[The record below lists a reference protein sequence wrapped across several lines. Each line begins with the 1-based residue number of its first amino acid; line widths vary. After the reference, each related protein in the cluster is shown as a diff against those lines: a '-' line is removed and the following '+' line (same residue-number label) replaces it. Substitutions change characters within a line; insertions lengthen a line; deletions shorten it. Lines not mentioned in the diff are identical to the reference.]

1 MFLNIEE
8 INTHTNVKRSMNQLY
23 LSSNASD
30 KSSFANNL
38 VLMETQQEA
47 LTQSYADASTSG
59 ARVFLCH
66 IYQQGGRNHLVFSL
80 PCNLLLELGKLQ
92 SAETK
97 KNKSNAEEKI
107 NRPLMR
113 PHVNEIAK
121 YLINTPNYVL
131 PPFIF
136 NCSTPIK
143 VFAYGTGAVKF
154 GYAVIP
160 SNVEL
165 YVTDGQHRLKAI
177 EKAMEERPS
186 LKNDSVTV
194 LVIEEDDIDQIHQDF
209 ADCAKTKPIPP
220 ALLAAFDVSN
230 VLSKLSRKIS
240 RESIIFA
247 DRIDKI
253 SRTVGK
259 DPNYLFTMSQLRIG
273 MAEFLFGSSRKQ
285 VIESRSNQEDCEWEA
300 LLDRAKYFYLT
311 FAENNGTWQQLLKPQ
326 SQTINLDLYTLRQER
341 VDFNSVGFQ
350 VISRV
355 GHHIFFGKEFTDMER
370 NNLIQALAAIDY
382 RRDAELWNNALVI
395 DDGKGGKKIVAQIA
409 AINKGFRLAVEE
421 VEKATNLSLNCLK
434 K

>member
-1 MFLNIEE
+1 MIQSLPIVQ
-8 INTHTNVKRSMNQLY
+8 TNNNSKRPST
-23 LSSNASD
+23 
-30 KSSFANNL
+30 NL

-47 LTQSYADASTSG
+47 LTQSYADAATSG

-121 YLINTPNYVL
+121 YLINTDNYVL

-143 VFAYGTGAVKF
+143 VFAYGTGTVKF

-177 EKAMEERPS
+177 EKAIIERPS

-230 VLSKLSRKIS
+230 FLSQLTRKVS
-240 RESIIFA
+240 KELVIF
-247 DRIDKI
+247 DQRIDKI

-259 DPNYLFTMSQLRIG
+259 DPKYMFTMSQLRIG

-285 VIESRSNQEDCEWEA
+285 VIESRSNQEDVEWNS
-300 LLDRAKYFYLT
+300 LLDDAKVFYRLL
-311 FAENNGTWQQLLKPQ
+311 AENNQTWQQLLKPA
-326 SQTINLDLYTLRQER
+326 SQTINLDLYGLRQDR
-341 VDFNSVGFQ
+341 IDFNSVGFQ
-350 VISRV
+350 VINRV
-355 GHHIFFGKEFTDMER
+355 GHHIFFGKDFTESER
-370 NNLIQALAAIDY
+370 SNLIKALASLDY
-382 RRDAELWNNALVI
+382 RRDAHLWENNLVI
-395 DDGKGGKKIVAQIA
+395 DDGKGGKKIIAQIA
-409 AINKGFRLAVEE
+409 AINKGFEVAVRE
-421 VEKATNLSLNCLK
+421 VQKLTNISLDCLK
-434 K
+434 E

>member
-1 MFLNIEE
+1 MIQSPPTNE
-8 INTHTNVKRSMNQLY
+8 INNGKQ
-23 LSSNASD
+23 SST
-30 KSSFANNL
+30 NL

-97 KNKSNAEEKI
+97 KHKSNAEEKI

-121 YLINTPNYVL
+121 YLINTDNYVL

-177 EKAMEERPS
+177 EKAIIERPS

-230 VLSKLSRKIS
+230 FLSQLTRKVS
-240 RESIIFA
+240 KELVIF
-247 DRIDKI
+247 DKRIDKI

-259 DPNYLFTMSQLRIG
+259 DPNYMFTMSQLRIG

-285 VIESRSNQEDCEWEA
+285 VIESRSNQEDVEWKS
-300 LLDRAKYFYLT
+300 LLDDAKAFYRL
-311 FAENNGTWQQLLKPQ
+311 FAENNQTWQQLLKPA
-326 SQTINLDLYTLRQER
+326 SQTVNLDLYSLRQQR
-341 VDFNSVGFQ
+341 IDFNSVGFQ
-350 VISRV
+350 VINRI
-355 GHHIFFGKEFTDMER
+355 GHHIFYGKDLTDLEKS
-370 NNLIQALAAIDY
+370 NLVKALASLDY
-382 RRDAELWNNALVI
+382 SRDAHLWQNNLVI
-395 DDGKGGKKIVAQIA
+395 DDGKGGKKIIAQIA
-409 AINKGFRLAVEE
+409 AINKGFEAAVREVQRLTGV
-421 VEKATNLSLNCLK
+421 SLNCLK
-434 K
+434 E

>member
-1 MFLNIEE
+1 MIQSLPIVG
-8 INTHTNVKRSMNQLY
+8 TNNNGKRPST
-23 LSSNASD
+23 
-30 KSSFANNL
+30 NL
-38 VLMETQQEA
+38 ILMETQQEA

-121 YLINTPNYVL
+121 YLINTENYVL

-154 GYAVIP
+154 GYSVIP

-177 EKAMEERPS
+177 EKAIIERPL

-230 VLSKLSRKIS
+230 FLSKLTRRIS
-240 RESIIFA
+240 KELVIFEK
-247 DRIDKI
+247 RIDKI

-259 DPNYLFTMSQLRIG
+259 DPHYMFTMSQLRIG

-285 VIESRSNQEDCEWEA
+285 VIESRSNQEDVEWDN
-300 LLDRAKYFYLT
+300 LLDDAKVFYRL
-311 FAENNGTWQQLLKPQ
+311 FSENNQTWQQLLKPAA
-326 SQTINLDLYTLRQER
+326 QTANLDLYSLRQDR
-341 VDFNSVGFQ
+341 IDFNSVGFQ
-350 VISRV
+350 VINRV
-355 GHHIFFGKEFTDMER
+355 GHHIFFGKDFTELEKS
-370 NNLIQALAAIDY
+370 NLVKALASLDY
-382 RRDAELWNNALVI
+382 SREAHLWENNLVI
-395 DDGKGGKKIVAQIA
+395 DDGKGGKKIIAQIA
-409 AINKGFRLAVEE
+409 AINKGFEVAVRE
-421 VEKATNLSLNCLK
+421 VQNLTNISLDCLK
-434 K
+434 E

>member
-1 MFLNIEE
+1 MIQSSPSVETNNNGKSVSTNI
-8 INTHTNVKRSMNQLY
+8 
-23 LSSNASD
+23 
-30 KSSFANNL
+30 
-38 VLMETQQEA
+38 VLMDTQQEA
-47 LTQSYADASTSG
+47 LNQSHADASTSG

-97 KNKSNAEEKI
+97 QNKSNAEEKI

-121 YLINTPNYVL
+121 YLINTNNYVL

-143 VFAYGTGAVKF
+143 VFAYGSGAVKF

-177 EKAMEERPS
+177 EKAIIERPS

-230 VLSKLSRKIS
+230 FLSQLTRRVSK
-240 RESIIFA
+240 ESIIFNK
-247 DRIDKI
+247 RIDKI

-259 DPNYLFTMSQLRIG
+259 DPNYMFTMSQLRIG
-273 MAEFLFGSSRKQ
+273 MAEFLYGSSRKQ
-285 VIESRSNQEDCEWEA
+285 VIESRSNQEDSNWNS
-300 LLDRAKYFYLT
+300 LLNNAKVFYQL
-311 FAENNGTWQQLLKPQ
+311 FAENNQTWQQLLQ
-326 SQTINLDLYTLRQER
+326 AASQTVNLDLYSLRQKR
-341 VDFNSVGFQ
+341 IDFNSVGFQ
-350 VISRV
+350 IINRV
-355 GHHIFFGKEFTDMER
+355 GHHIFFGKVFTDSER
-370 NNLIQALAAIDY
+370 VILIKALASLDY
-382 RRDAELWNNALVI
+382 SRDAQLWQNNLVI
-395 DDGKGGKKIVAQIA
+395 DDGKGGKKIIAQIA
-409 AINKGFRLAVEE
+409 AINKGFEVAVRE
-421 VEKATNLSLNCLK
+421 VQNLTNISLDCLK
-434 K
+434 D

>member
-1 MFLNIEE
+1 MIQSLPSVE
-8 INTHTNVKRSMNQLY
+8 TNNNSTRPST
-23 LSSNASD
+23 
-30 KSSFANNL
+30 NL

-107 NRPLMR
+107 NRPLMS

-121 YLINTPNYVL
+121 YLINTENYVL
-131 PPFIF
+131 PPLIF
-136 NCSTPIK
+136 NCSTPVK

-154 GYAVIP
+154 GYAVI
-160 SNVEL
+160 SNDVEL

-177 EKAMEERPS
+177 EKAIQERPL

-194 LVIEEDDIDQIHQDF
+194 LIIEEDDIDQIHQDF

-230 VLSKLSRKIS
+230 VLSKLTRQVSKELVVFDR
-240 RESIIFA
+240 
-247 DRIDKI
+247 RIDKI

-259 DPNYLFTMSQLRIG
+259 DPNYMFTMSQLRIG
-273 MAEFLFGSSRKQ
+273 VAEFLFGSSRKQ
-285 VIESRSNQEDCEWEA
+285 VIESRSNQEDCDWKTW
-300 LLDRAKYFYLT
+300 LDDTKVFYRL
-311 FAENNGTWQQLLKPQ
+311 FAENNQTWQQLLKPA
-326 SQTINLDLYTLRQER
+326 SQTVNLDLYSLRQER
-341 VDFNSVGFQ
+341 IDFNSVGFQ
-350 VISRV
+350 VINRV
-355 GHHIFFGKEFTDMER
+355 GHHIFFGRDFTESEI
-370 NNLIQALAAIDY
+370 NNLVKALASLDY
-382 RRDAELWNNALVI
+382 RRDARLWQNNLVI
-395 DDGKGGKKIVAQIA
+395 DDGKGGKKIIAQMA
-409 AINKGFRLAVEE
+409 AINKGFEVAVRE
-421 VEKATNLSLNCLK
+421 VQNLTNISLNCLK
-434 K
+434 E

>member
-1 MFLNIEE
+1 MIQSLPIVE
-8 INTHTNVKRSMNQLY
+8 TNNNGKRPST
-23 LSSNASD
+23 
-30 KSSFANNL
+30 NL
-38 VLMETQQEA
+38 VLMDTQQEA

-121 YLINTPNYVL
+121 YLINTENYVL

-160 SNVEL
+160 SDVEL

-177 EKAMEERPS
+177 EKAIIERPL

-209 ADCAKTKPIPP
+209 ADCAKTKAIPP

-230 VLSKLSRKIS
+230 FLSKLTRKVS
-240 RESIIFA
+240 KELVIFEK
-247 DRIDKI
+247 RIDKI

-259 DPNYLFTMSQLRIG
+259 DPNYMFTMSQLRIG

-285 VIESRSNQEDCEWEA
+285 VIESRSNQEDVEWDS
-300 LLDRAKYFYLT
+300 LLDDAKVFYRL
-311 FAENNGTWQQLLKPQ
+311 FSENNQTWQQLLKPA
-326 SQTINLDLYTLRQER
+326 SQTANLDLYSLRQDR
-341 VDFNSVGFQ
+341 IDFNSVGFQ
-350 VISRV
+350 VINRV
-355 GHHIFFGKEFTDMER
+355 GHHIFFGKEFSESER
-370 NNLIQALAAIDY
+370 SDLVKALASLDY
-382 RRDAELWNNALVI
+382 RRDAHLWENNLVI
-395 DDGKGGKKIVAQIA
+395 EDGKGGKKIIAQIA
-409 AINKGFRLAVEE
+409 AINKGFEVAVRE
-421 VEKATNLSLNCLK
+421 VQSLTNISLDCLK
-434 K
+434 E

>member
-1 MFLNIEE
+1 MIQLLP
-8 INTHTNVKRSMNQLY
+8 TNEANNNGKQ
-23 LSSNASD
+23 AST
-30 KSSFANNL
+30 NL

-97 KNKSNAEEKI
+97 KHKSNAEEKI

-121 YLINTPNYVL
+121 YLINTDNYVL

-177 EKAMEERPS
+177 EKAIIERPS

-230 VLSKLSRKIS
+230 FLSQLTRKVS
-240 RESIIFA
+240 KELVIF
-247 DRIDKI
+247 DKRIDKI

-259 DPNYLFTMSQLRIG
+259 DPNYMFTMSQLRIG

-285 VIESRSNQEDCEWEA
+285 VIESRSNQEDVEWKS
-300 LLDRAKYFYLT
+300 LLDDAKAFYRL
-311 FAENNGTWQQLLKPQ
+311 FAENNQTWQQLLKPA
-326 SQTINLDLYTLRQER
+326 SQTVNLDLYSLRQQR
-341 VDFNSVGFQ
+341 IDFNSVGFQ
-350 VISRV
+350 VINRV
-355 GHHIFFGKEFTDMER
+355 GHHIFYGKDLNDLEKS
-370 NNLIQALAAIDY
+370 NLIKALASLDY
-382 RRDAELWNNALVI
+382 SRDAYLWQNNLVI
-395 DDGKGGKKIVAQIA
+395 DDGKGGKKIIAQIA
-409 AINKGFRLAVEE
+409 AINKGFEAAVRE
-421 VEKATNLSLNCLK
+421 VQSLTGVSLNCLK
-434 K
+434 E

>member
-1 MFLNIEE
+1 MIQSPPTHETNNGKQASTNI
-8 INTHTNVKRSMNQLY
+8 
-23 LSSNASD
+23 
-30 KSSFANNL
+30 

-97 KNKSNAEEKI
+97 KHKSNAEEKI

-121 YLINTPNYVL
+121 YLVNTDNYVL

-177 EKAMEERPS
+177 EKAIIERPS

-230 VLSKLSRKIS
+230 FLSQLTRKVS
-240 RESIIFA
+240 KELVIF
-247 DRIDKI
+247 DKRIDKI

-259 DPNYLFTMSQLRIG
+259 DPNYMFTMSQLRIG

-285 VIESRSNQEDCEWEA
+285 VIESRSNQEDVESKS
-300 LLDRAKYFYLT
+300 LLDDAKAFYRL
-311 FAENNGTWQQLLKPQ
+311 FAENNQTWQQLLKPA
-326 SQTINLDLYTLRQER
+326 SQTVNLDLYSLRQQR
-341 VDFNSVGFQ
+341 IDFNSVGFQ
-350 VISRV
+350 VINRV
-355 GHHIFFGKEFTDMER
+355 GHHIFYGKDLNDLEKS
-370 NNLIQALAAIDY
+370 NLVKALASLDY
-382 RRDAELWNNALVI
+382 SRDAHLWQNNLVI
-395 DDGKGGKKIVAQIA
+395 DDGKGGKKIIAQIA
-409 AINKGFRLAVEE
+409 AINKGFEAAVRE
-421 VEKATNLSLNCLK
+421 VQSLTGVSLDCLK
-434 K
+434 E

>member
-1 MFLNIEE
+1 MTQSLSTVE
-8 INTHTNVKRSMNQLY
+8 TNDGKNPST
-23 LSSNASD
+23 
-30 KSSFANNL
+30 NL

-121 YLINTPNYVL
+121 YLINTDNYVL

-177 EKAMEERPS
+177 EKAIAERPS

-230 VLSKLSRKIS
+230 FLSQLTRKVS
-240 RESIIFA
+240 KESVIFNK
-247 DRIDKI
+247 RIDKI

-259 DPNYLFTMSQLRIG
+259 DPNYMFTMSQLRIG

-285 VIESRSNQEDCEWEA
+285 VIESRSNQED
-300 LLDRAKYFYLT
+300 AKWDSFLEKAKIFYHL
-311 FAENNGTWQQLLKPQ
+311 FAENNQTWQQLLQPA
-326 SQTINLDLYTLRQER
+326 SQTVNLDLYNLRQKR
-341 VDFNSVGFQ
+341 IDFNSVGFQ
-350 VISRV
+350 VINRV
-355 GHHIFFGKEFTDMER
+355 GHHIFFGKGFTELET
-370 NNLIQALAAIDY
+370 NNLVKALASLDY
-382 RRDAELWNNALVI
+382 SRNSQLWENNLVI
-395 DDGKGGKKIVAQIA
+395 DDGKGGKKIIAQIA
-409 AINKGFRLAVEE
+409 AINKGFEVAVRQ
-421 VEKATNLSLNCLK
+421 VQNHTNIALDCLK
-434 K
+434 E

>member
-1 MFLNIEE
+1 MIQSLQTIKVN
-8 INTHTNVKRSMNQLY
+8 NGKRPST
-23 LSSNASD
+23 
-30 KSSFANNL
+30 NL

-97 KNKSNAEEKI
+97 ENKSNAEEKI
-107 NRPLMR
+107 NRPLIR

-121 YLINTPNYVL
+121 YLINTDSYVL

-160 SNVEL
+160 SSIEL

-177 EKAMEERPS
+177 EKAIKERPS

-230 VLSKLSRKIS
+230 VLSKITRKIS
-240 RESIIFA
+240 KELVIFNG
-247 DRIDKI
+247 RIDKI

-259 DPNYLFTMSQLRIG
+259 DPHYMFTMSQLRIG

-285 VIESRSNQEDCEWEA
+285 VIESRSNQENCEWDV
-300 LLDRAKYFYLT
+300 LLEKAKVFYSL
-311 FAENNGTWQQLLKPQ
+311 FAENNNTWKPLLQPA
-326 SQTINLDLYTLRQER
+326 SQTVNLDLYSLRQER
-341 VDFNSVGFQ
+341 IDFNSVGFQ
-350 VISRV
+350 VMNRI
-355 GHHIFFGKEFTDMER
+355 GHYIFFSKEFTDLER
-370 NNLIQALAAIDY
+370 DSLVKALASLDY
-382 RRDAELWNNALVI
+382 RRDAKLWQNNLVI

-409 AINKGFRLAVEE
+409 AINRGFEVAVTE
-421 VEKATNLSLNCLK
+421 VQNLTNISLGCLK
-434 K
+434 E

>member
-1 MFLNIEE
+1 MIQSLPTNE
-8 INTHTNVKRSMNQLY
+8 INNGKQASTNLI
-23 LSSNASD
+23 
-30 KSSFANNL
+30 
-38 VLMETQQEA
+38 LMETQQEA

-97 KNKSNAEEKI
+97 KHKSNAEEKI

-121 YLINTPNYVL
+121 YLINTDNYVL

-177 EKAMEERPS
+177 EKAIIERPS

-230 VLSKLSRKIS
+230 FLSQLTRKVS
-240 RESIIFA
+240 KELVIF
-247 DRIDKI
+247 DRRIDKI

-259 DPNYLFTMSQLRIG
+259 DPNYMFTMSQLRIG
-273 MAEFLFGSSRKQ
+273 IAEFLFGSSRKQ
-285 VIESRSNQEDCEWEA
+285 VIESRSNQEDVEWKS
-300 LLDRAKYFYLT
+300 LLDDAKAFYRL
-311 FAENNGTWQQLLKPQ
+311 FAENNQTWQQLLKPA
-326 SQTINLDLYTLRQER
+326 SQTVNLDLYSLRQQR
-341 VDFNSVGFQ
+341 IDFNSVGFQ
-350 VISRV
+350 VINRV
-355 GHHIFFGKEFTDMER
+355 GHHIFYGKDLNDLEKS
-370 NNLIQALAAIDY
+370 NLVKALASLDY
-382 RRDAELWNNALVI
+382 SRDAHLWQNNLVI
-395 DDGKGGKKIVAQIA
+395 DDGKGGKKIIAQIA
-409 AINKGFRLAVEE
+409 AINKGFEAAVRE
-421 VEKATNLSLNCLK
+421 VQSLTGVSLDCLK
-434 K
+434 E

>member
-1 MFLNIEE
+1 MIQSLPTIETGNGKQPSTNI
-8 INTHTNVKRSMNQLY
+8 
-23 LSSNASD
+23 
-30 KSSFANNL
+30 
-38 VLMETQQEA
+38 VLMDTQQEA

-121 YLINTPNYVL
+121 YLINTENYVL

-160 SNVEL
+160 SDVEL

-177 EKAMEERPS
+177 EKAIIERPL

-230 VLSKLSRKIS
+230 FLSQLTRKVS
-240 RESIIFA
+240 KELVVF
-247 DRIDKI
+247 DKRIDKI

-259 DPNYLFTMSQLRIG
+259 DPNYMFTMSQLRIG

-285 VIESRSNQEDCEWEA
+285 VIESRSNQEDVEWNS
-300 LLDRAKYFYLT
+300 LLDDAKVFYRL
-311 FAENNGTWQQLLKPQ
+311 FAENNQTWQLLLRPA
-326 SQTINLDLYTLRQER
+326 SQTVNLDLYSLRQER
-341 VDFNSVGFQ
+341 IDFNSVGFQ
-350 VISRV
+350 VINRV
-355 GHHIFFGKEFTDMER
+355 GHYIFFGDDFTELARAD
-370 NNLIQALAAIDY
+370 LVKALASLDY
-382 RRDAELWNNALVI
+382 RRDASLWENNLVI
-395 DDGKGGKKIVAQIA
+395 DDGKGGKKIIAQIA
-409 AINKGFRLAVEE
+409 AINKGFEVAVRE
-421 VEKATNLSLNCLK
+421 VQSLTNISLNCLK
-434 K
+434 E

>member
-1 MFLNIEE
+1 MIQ
-8 INTHTNVKRSMNQLY
+8 S
-23 LSSNASD
+23 LSSIETKNSVNRATTT
-30 KSSFANNL
+30 NI

-66 IYQQGGRNHLVFSL
+66 IYEQGGRNHLVFSL

-107 NRPLMR
+107 NRPLMS

-121 YLINTPNYVL
+121 YLINTENYVL

-177 EKAMEERPS
+177 EKAIRERPL

-194 LVIEEDDIDQIHQDF
+194 LIIEEDDIDQIHQDF

-230 VLSKLSRKIS
+230 ILSKLTRQVSKELVVFDR
-240 RESIIFA
+240 
-247 DRIDKI
+247 RIDKI

-259 DPNYLFTMSQLRIG
+259 DPNYMFTMSQLRIG
-273 MAEFLFGSSRKQ
+273 VAEFLFGSSRKQ
-285 VIESRSNQEDCEWEA
+285 VIESRSNQEDCDWNG
-300 LLDRAKYFYLT
+300 LLNNTKVFYRL
-311 FAENNGTWQQLLKPQ
+311 FAENNQTWQQLLLPA
-326 SQTINLDLYTLRQER
+326 SQTVNLDLYSLRQER

-350 VISRV
+350 VINRV
-355 GHHIFFGKEFTDMER
+355 GHHIFFGKDFTESEIS
-370 NNLIQALAAIDY
+370 NLVKALASLDY
-382 RRDAELWNNALVI
+382 KRDAQLWENNLVI
-395 DDGKGGKKIVAQIA
+395 DDGKGGKKIIAQMA
-409 AINKGFRLAVEE
+409 AINKGFEVAVRE
-421 VEKATNLSLNCLK
+421 VQNLTNISLGCLK
-434 K
+434 E